1 MAQVMAQASSCD
13 NSKHTD
19 LHGIKL
25 HGNVHADRPLDQNAS
40 VNLAHEAFPGE
51 LAALRSQVNQQKVV
65 NNNTFLPKNAAPFE
79 LVTEST
85 LSHEQTCSLSKASI
99 HSKPSKGHSDL
110 FSDQL
115 LANQLIDVMPTGL
128 VMLDGN
134 GIVVKINQVAKNLLD
149 EPILGQPWFNVITRS
164 FNPQEDDWHEVSLKD
179 GRRVKLE
186 ITTLGNQPGQLIM
199 ITDLTE
205 TRLLQDKLAQM
216 QRLSSLGKMVSTLA
230 HQIRTPLSA
239 AILYSENLTNSS
251 LAESAKTKFQR
262 KLNDRLYDLEQQVND
277 MLLFS
282 KSGKEQVVAPVAVAE
297 LINDSVNAMEAL
309 LEKSNVQLKIKLSA
323 PKLQILANK
332 NALNGAIQNLLHNAL
347 QAMSAKEVNKPLI
360 TIQLY
365 KQANHVYLSVKDNGP
380 GIAPQ
385 FSEKIFQPFYTS
397 SSKGTGLGLAVVK
410 SVVEAHQGEVKIINQ
425 VDCGAHFVIKLPL
438 LDQTVNSKTN
448 KVGEY

>member
-25 HGNVHADRPLDQNAS
+25 HGNVHADRPLDQSAS
-40 VNLAHEAFPGE
+40 ANLAHEAFPGE

-85 LSHEQTCSLSKASI
+85 LSHEQTCSLSKASLRRTD
-99 HSKPSKGHSDL
+99 HLDS

-347 QAMSAKEVNKPLI
+347 QAMSAKEVKKPLI

>member
-85 LSHEQTCSLSKASI
+85 LSHEHTCSLSKASLRRTD
-99 HSKPSKGHSDL
+99 HLDS

-347 QAMSAKEVNKPLI
+347 QAMSAKEVKKPLI

-380 GIAPQ
+380 GIAPKL
-385 FSEKIFQPFYTS
+385 SEKIFQPFYTS

>member
-25 HGNVHADRPLDQNAS
+25 HSNVHADRPLDQNAS
-40 VNLAHEAFPGE
+40 VDLAHEDFPGE

-99 HSKPSKGHSDL
+99 HSKHSKGHSDL

-282 KSGKEQVVAPVAVAE
+282 KSGKEQVLAPVAVAE

-347 QAMSAKEVNKPLI
+347 QAMSAKEVKKPLI

-438 LDQTVNSKTN
+438 LDKTVNSKTN